1 MVRPAVVVPN
11 DTLAL
16 ARITEGIE
24 VLGNPQLEHA
34 WSDGLAGAHVPDLMA
49 RLAGLAHVDRVQGT
63 RDDNRSAI
71 LADRRVVLRGREYVA
86 CVKGCGAAA
95 DAFDHAPLTASRL
108 RAICRDPL
116 LRDALADD
124 GVDAGFITGERWF
137 GNSPYGAQAPDNA
150 LLALLTSLRADVNGI
165 AGLPICPVIAAVRLP
180 DAVGRLASRF
190 YWYRRYDGAY
200 WQEVR
205 LLPSNV
211 RLYFHSPVTFGVD
224 TAEAFALFGL
234 ASLEESESFLE
245 NLVASC
251 LAALTLFA
259 RTLRAAPGG
268 GYLGLGYHEV
278 WLDKDAVI
286 APDGALHFA
295 DLEGLEDVPAAG
307 PERVRETIRDQFHR
321 NLYEATFAIERVTAE
336 VQRRWRPFADDG
348 ERRSW
353 TGELVER
360 ACLRDPYLRA
370 TRDGERLVLHVDP
383 AADRDACGVDLEWSS
398 GRVAP

>member
-11 DTLAL
+11 DPVTLARL
-16 ARITEGIE
+16 TDGIE
-24 VLGNPQLEHA
+24 VVGNPQLEHA
-34 WSDGLAGAHVPDLMA
+34 WSDGLAGAYVPEVMA
-49 RLAGLAHVDRVQGT
+49 RLAGLTPTDRVEGT

-71 LADRRVVLRGREYVA
+71 LPHRRLVLRGREYVA

-95 DAFDHAPLTASRL
+95 DAFDHAPLTAARL
-108 RAICRDPL
+108 RTICHDPRL
-116 LRDALADD
+116 QAALSAERAD
-124 GVDAGFITGERWF
+124 GGFITGERWF

-150 LLALLTSLRADVNGI
+150 LLALLTSLRADGNGI
-165 AGLPICPVIAAVRLP
+165 AGLPVCPVIAAVRLP
-180 DAVGRLASRF
+180 DAIGRVASRF
-190 YWYRRYDGAY
+190 YWYRRYEGAY

-224 TAEAFALFGL
+224 TPEAFALFDL
-234 ASLEESESFLE
+234 TSFETAEAFLE

-259 RTLRAAPGG
+259 RTLRAAPDG

-295 DLEGLEDVPAAG
+295 DLEGIEDVRAAR
-307 PERVRETIRDQFHR
+307 PEAVREAIRDQFHR
-321 NLYEATFAIERVTAE
+321 NLYEATFAIERLTAE
-336 VQRRWRPFADDG
+336 AQRRWRPFADDG
-348 ERRSW
+348 ERRAW
-353 TGELVER
+353 TTELVER

-370 TRDGERLVLHVDP
+370 SREGDRLVLHVDS
-383 AADRDACGVDLEWSS
+383 AVDADACGVDLEWSS
-398 GRVAP
+398 GGVPP